1 MAVTANKLHIR
12 GAEAAPH
19 SRASLAGAFSVFMAM
34 AFASTAHALDWDIE
48 PSVGASA
55 TYTDNA
61 NQSETDPEDALI
73 LSVTP
78 GFTLTSQG
86 SRRVRASLHYGL
98 SGVARFSEDNSTDL
112 NHNLGAVGNAEL
124 IEDFLFIDGSARIS
138 QELISLFGSPAD
150 ADINDSNRA
159 TVGTYSISPYIQK
172 RFGTFANAQARYTTS
187 GAIFENQAG
196 ADSSVNSF
204 SAALT
209 SGTRFDDLS
218 WGLNYSIRKA
228 GNRNAA
234 TAAANGDTT
243 FEHASATAGY
253 ALTRK
258 FRVFGTV
265 GQDWNDYLSASDI
278 DGSSYSVGF
287 GWAPTR
293 RTSVEASVGE
303 RYFGS
308 TYSVSGSHRTRL
320 SRWTVRYSEAVS
332 DITQQFL
339 DQTSR
344 IFWICNT
351 GIPIRETLDFTNP
364 DSASCIGPVS
374 SGQLA
379 AQLNQFLGVSLN
391 DLVALNLLNIG
402 IANGV
407 YIIKSFTAGVS
418 WDLGRLGFGLS
429 AQDTRRL
436 YQLFGDA
443 EDHVQGLTGS
453 VSYRMSPQTTAS
465 SSLSLTRTSADA
477 LLAGGTAREDDLIS
491 LSLGLNHRF
500 TDKLSGALTFRHT
513 ERDSN
518 AANADYK
525 ENSIT
530 ASANMRF

>member
-1 MAVTANKLHIR
+1 
-12 GAEAAPH
+12 
-19 SRASLAGAFSVFMAM
+19 M
-34 AFASTAHALDWDIE
+34 AFASTAHALDWRFE
-48 PSVGASA
+48 PSVSASA

-78 GFTLTSQG
+78 GFTLSSQG

-138 QELISLFGSPAD
+138 QELISLFGSPAE

-172 RFGTFANAQARYTTS
+172 RLGTFANAQARYTTS
-187 GAIFENQAG
+187 GAIFENQAA

-228 GNRNAA
+228 ENRNAA
-234 TAAANGDTT
+234 TAAANADTT

-265 GQDWNDYLSASDI
+265 GRDWNDYLSASDI

-308 TYSVSGSHRTRL
+308 TYSFSGSHRTRL
-320 SRWTVRYSEAVS
+320 SRWTVRYSEDVS

-339 DQTSR
+339 EESGR
-344 IFWICNT
+344 IFWVCNGT
-351 GIPIRETLDFTNP
+351 LLETADLNPPAGQTNCSGPI
-364 DSASCIGPVS
+364 SA
-374 SGQLA
+374 GQLA
-379 AQLNQFLGVSLN
+379 LFFSSYGISTA
-391 DLVALNLLNIG
+391 DLIAVGLLNIAT
-402 IANGV
+402 ANGV

-429 AQDTRRL
+429 ARDTRRL
-436 YQLFGDA
+436 YQALADA
-443 EDHVQGLTGS
+443 EDHVRGLTGS

-465 SSLSLTRTSADA
+465 STLSFTRTSADA
-477 LLAGGTAREDDLIS
+477 LLAGGTAREDDLVS

-500 TDKLSGALTFRHT
+500 TDKLNGALTFRHT